1 MAGRSCSLQAEPGR
15 KGPKGWRGRLR
26 KNQQKAQPA
35 HPPPLSLWSS
45 NSLILNLRLPP
56 PPQPTP
62 PLLIRFSPLK
72 HTHMHSSCSYHWLP
86 SSHPKAMNGQ
96 TGTKPNSSPLRKSNH
111 WVWALRGA
119 FCLTLSWF
127 LSLSVCVCVLTINH
141 MSCDCVCVVHLV
153 PHD

>member
-62 PLLIRFSPLK
+62 PPSHPILTTQT
-72 HTHMHSSCSYHWLP
+72 HTHAQFMQLP
-86 SSHPKAMNGQ
+86 LAP
-96 TGTKPNSSPLRKSNH
+96 
-111 WVWALRGA
+111 
-119 FCLTLSWF
+119 F
-127 LSLSVCVCVLTINH
+127 LSSQSHEWPDGDKTQQQPPQEVQPLGVGTERRILSDPLLVPLTESVCVLTINH
-141 MSCDCVCVVHLV
+141 MSCDRVCVVHLV